1 MLYRKSNGLRIA
13 YDLVGDETAPVVYFA
28 HALASDMGMWA
39 EQVPAFM
46 AAGFR
51 VLRVDLRGHGGSD
64 AAPGLYLMDDLVGDA
79 VEAMDRLG
87 IEKVHFCGLSIGGM
101 IGQGLGINHPA
112 RVKSLI
118 LCDTQSQSP
127 ADAQKRW
134 GDRIVLI
141 RRENSLEPIADT
153 TLGRWLSDEFK
164 QRNPARWRQI
174 RETVAACTPSG
185 YIGCAA
191 AIQNFKW
198 TDQLSKI
205 VAPTYVLCGEDDPGA
220 NPEENRMIAQTV
232 QNGAF
237 LASPKARHLPNIED
251 PDGFNK
257 IVIDWCKRHN

>member
-1 MLYRKSNGLRIA
+1 MLYRKANGLRIA
-13 YDLVGDETAPVVYFA
+13 YDIVGDEKAPVVYFA

-39 EQVPAFM
+39 EQVAAFA

-51 VLRVDLRGHGGSD
+51 VLRADLRGHGGSD
-64 AAPGLYLMDDLVGDA
+64 AAPGLYMMDDLVNDA
-79 VEAMDRLG
+79 IEVMDRLE
-87 IEKVHFCGLSIGGM
+87 IKKAHFCGLSIGGM
-101 IGQGLGINHPA
+101 IGQGLGINHPT
-112 RVKSLI
+112 RVQSLV

-134 GDRIVLI
+134 GDRIVHI

-153 TLGRWLSDEFK
+153 TLGRWLSPDFK
-164 QRNPARWRQI
+164 ARNPGRWEQI
-174 RETVAACTPSG
+174 RETVASCTPSG

-205 VAPTYVLCGEDDPGA
+205 AAPTYVLCGEDDPGA

-232 QNGAF
+232 QRGEF
-237 LASPKARHLPNIED
+237 LAIPKARHLPNIED
-251 PDGFNK
+251 PDGFNR